1 MLGTTLSV
9 ANLKQPKPATMTL
22 AEARFRFADL
32 PDIERNKVFSAL
44 FRMSLID
51 GRPISPIEP
60 QDNLKKAQVPLKA
73 VEKLDSLVKL
83 KLTPTLQGE
92 TEDFKRTRAVQ
103 GATMRRVSEAPDNEP
118 AQRAFVN
125 RPLSNQELDERA
137 RQEDE
142 ERRANEAE
150 IRRRAESPTFWEA
163 YEDRRQAQAVE
174 ERGVGAVPGVDL
186 NPGILMRQVRD
197 DITEGVTSAVGPV
210 MGANPMLPGPVAD
223 FTTSV
228 IAGSSAIPA
237 SVPENIAFFLSPE
250 YRRDI
255 NPQGTATSDYVGAAF
270 KLWFDIGAPG
280 AKAALTPV
288 GKAIAKTKIYQG
300 TVRAIGEKLV
310 KSGVPGK
317 EAAKV
322 AVEVDDILK
331 NAPDDEIDDMLRED
345 YRSLEPQNR
354 ATQEPT
360 PVETPQATQEP
371 AMAQSEAITEP
382 LPGGAAPVLDS
393 GTPNAPET
401 SALAPETSV
410 KPKPIRS
417 TKIKT
422 ALANASEERKAAYDA
437 MIAARRARSAQIKKG
452 GKKSGQSI
460 FGPEDFDYF
469 IAWAKEQG
477 LEIASLT
484 EDALVKFIKHIKA
497 DMGEDPSYW
506 EEGLRTKLD
515 MHGFS
520 GTDKSVRREAGRNLS
535 PENQWVADILDERS
549 TVPDEETLRK
559 AKDAV
564 GGASNTADSVIAS
577 GRQMDD
583 VEVLSNTLRRKDIV
597 DQTKELRE
605 RVVRQV
611 DEGDIDGAT
620 DTRRTLTSLEEEFIK
635 LSHANRV
642 SGAEQGRAF
651 RIRRFDLERG
661 YTVPESIARFKEKN
675 LREPTPQERVDIET
689 KADEHT
695 KLSKG
700 MAEAQDSAA
709 TEAAEE
715 VFSKS
720 NPRRTVGKKGGDTQ
734 MPKERDGERISKLVT
749 ELGAM
754 RSERSESVSRA
765 MSDAGLGNGKP
776 VDLPKDEKEL
786 LNKLVREVEPS
797 HTDLRGLIKEVGK
810 LTDGRY
816 SDIQIMDAYS
826 GRGKTISNMVT
837 DAKRMRREAKLR
849 SQISDAIDGVF
860 DAKPD
865 APDFGATVK
874 KLQEQLKAL
883 RQRARYTSGEAEAQ
897 RISLLEKRLI
907 ELKNLK
913 ENGGFKPKR
922 PMSAQEQLLHDQIG
936 ELQTF
941 LRNKSKIADLEAD
954 IVKAKRGEYAPAP
967 KKERARELIKQER
980 RIRDLQSEL
989 DAINAPKGFLE
1000 LFGDALQNAG
1010 TTADNSGLMRH
1021 ALKTFFTA
1029 RTLPFAIK
1037 RSGQSF
1043 KALFDRDVWHTIQ
1056 KNIRESSTYEL
1067 AVDSKLPLNV
1077 DEVVREEDFRGTVN
1091 DLIKKKTPWLN
1102 DAWGVRHILGAYK
1115 AVNKSSMDAMNTLVS
1130 GVRKDYFD
1138 SMLASHPSATK
1149 EEIREMSRA
1158 VSVMTGR
1165 ADLSD
1170 MKVDLNDV
1178 DRLLSNKTM
1187 RYAFWS
1193 PRFAASRPQF
1203 YAGLLSRGHLGKEA
1217 RKTALAQIGTTVTT
1231 LHLFAAQSDDW
1242 DFPITDP
1249 DSKDWLKLVNNKT
1262 GERRDVWGGD
1272 LPYVRTVARAIMGM
1286 KYVAGSGDKAPKTR
1300 GFVNDWSEWTKN
1312 KVGPLPQLASTVTG
1326 YDFLGKPIVAEKD
1339 RTPVGY
1345 AAAVAR
1351 GTAGM
1356 FVPMGQ
1362 RDVYDLAQVDAAT
1375 IPGIGLSAFL
1385 SGIGV
1390 GVDVHTKDKSKDKSK
1405 SSSLTSTVGTL

>member
-103 GATMRRVSEAPDNEP
+103 AATMRRVSEAPDNDVEL
-118 AQRAFVN
+118 
-125 RPLSNQELDERA
+125 RPSP
-137 RQEDE
+137 
-142 ERRANEAE
+142 
-150 IRRRAESPTFWEA
+150 ESPTNHPFRQPALYEQIGDVFQGEGSA
-163 YEDRRQAQAVE
+163 YRAA
-174 ERGVGAVPGVDL
+174 ERGEAETTRNVSTAIQTQHPYMPQVVGDL
-186 NPGILMRQVRD
+186 LGSLAASGWTLAKQVSFFDPTKQGQATRDEINPTGTTGED
-197 DITEGVTSAVGPV
+197 WT
-210 MGANPMLPGPVAD
+210 GALL
-223 FTTSV
+223 
-228 IAGSSAIPA
+228 
-237 SVPENIAFFLSPE
+237 NIASWFSAERGL
-250 YRRDI
+250 
-255 NPQGTATSDYVGAAF
+255 AA
-270 KLWFDIGAPG
+270 GER
-280 AKAALTPV
+280 ALTAGALREVATAPNV
-288 GKAIAKTKIYQG
+288 G
-300 TVRAIGEKLV
+300 RALIEN
-310 KSGVPGK
+310 GVPPK

-322 AVEVDDILK
+322 ALGVEQAVK
-331 NAPDDEIDDMLRED
+331 TAPDDDVIRPYSTEWTDVEIYNDMFKGKDKEFIQARIDATVEAAGLPPIKK
-345 YRSLEPQNR
+345 SPINAPKK

-360 PVETPQATQEP
+360 PVETPQATHEP

-382 LPGGAAPVLDS
+382 LPGDTAPVLDS
-393 GTPNAPET
+393 GTPNAPEGG
-401 SALAPETSV
+401 ALTPESSV

-422 ALANASEERKAAYDA
+422 ALANASDERKAAYDA
-437 MIAARRARSAQIKKG
+437 MIAARRARSAQIRKG

-497 DMGEDPSYW
+497 DIGEDPAYW
-506 EEGLRTKLD
+506 EDGLRTKLD

-605 RVVRQV
+605 QVVRQV

-734 MPKERDGERISKLVT
+734 RPKERDGERISKLVT

-941 LRNKSKIADLEAD
+941 LRNKAKIADLEAN
-954 IVKAKRGEYAPAP
+954 ISKAKRGEYAPAP

-1037 RSGQSF
+1037 RGGQSF

-1326 YDFLGKPIVAEKD
+1326 YDFLGKRIVAEKD

-1390 GVDVHTKDKSKDKSK
+1390 GVDVHTKDKSKSK